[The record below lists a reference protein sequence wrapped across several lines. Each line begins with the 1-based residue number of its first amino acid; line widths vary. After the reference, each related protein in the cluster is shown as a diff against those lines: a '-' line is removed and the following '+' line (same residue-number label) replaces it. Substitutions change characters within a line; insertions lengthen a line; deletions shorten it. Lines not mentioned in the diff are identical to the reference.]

1 MAGVSP
7 LVDREQLKGAGLVLA
22 STLLASTNIPT
33 VPSAPAT
40 YLAMLAADLP
50 LQAVSI
56 SPRSR
61 LGQWIRFSAVLEAHG
76 EWSVAWDLLAAL
88 QARCRGSAP
97 RSVARRAFLSARLG
111 RVARVAGQIEDAEHW
126 YREAI
131 RMTNTLP
138 QNLRWEDA
146 RPHAILGLSIL
157 SVGRGNYPRGARLAQ
172 SLLRKRAGV
181 PSLYLVQAFLVL
193 ALIAR
198 KRSDPS
204 AALTFLWEA
213 LDRVPHGDPRR
224 TEVLVTLAEI
234 AGDLQQPIAAV
245 RARVAA
251 LAGARTPRVASAALA
266 GLLQLLAEVR
276 PSAVPEVARIILRSG
291 WGRIVLDGVQE
302 GDARRALLS
311 VTRAWLDQSSA
322 LGLSPHDRVILE
334 IGTLRL
340 GCTLAVDDGEPID
353 WADNTLSVIDRLA
366 STHAF
371 FERALEVDALREL
384 VTTTRSALSTA
395 SDAGELR
402 VRFDASPVVVRDFP
416 PTAESTRARESRT
429 TRVVTRLRRAQFRAT
444 LHPRAVLR

>member
-1 MAGVSP
+1 MATVSP
-7 LVDREQLKGAGLVLA
+7 LVEREELKGAGLVLV
-22 STLLASTNIPT
+22 STLLASTGIPM

-40 YLAMLAADLP
+40 YLARLAADLP
-50 LQAVSI
+50 LQSVSI

-61 LGQWIRFSAVLEAHG
+61 LGQWIRFAAVLEAHG
-76 EWSVAWDLLAAL
+76 EWSVAWDLLGAL
-88 QARCRGSAP
+88 HARCRGSAP

-126 YREAI
+126 YRDAM

-138 QNLRWEDA
+138 KSVRWEDA
-146 RPHAILGLSIL
+146 RPHAVLGLSIL
-157 SVGRGNYPRGARLAQ
+157 SVGRGNYPSGARFAQ
-172 SLLRKRAGV
+172 SLLRKRASI

-193 ALIAR
+193 SLIAR

-204 AALTFLWEA
+204 AALSYLWEA

-234 AGDLQQPIAAV
+234 ASDLCQPIAAV
-245 RARVAA
+245 RARLAA

-266 GLLQLLAEVR
+266 GLLRLLAEVP
-276 PSAVPEVARIILRSG
+276 PSAVLEAVRIILRSA
-291 WGRIVLDGVQE
+291 WGRIVLDGVKE
-302 GDARRALLS
+302 RDARRAMLS

-322 LGLSPHDRVILE
+322 LSLSPHDRVMLE

-340 GCTLAVDDGEPID
+340 GCTLAIDEGMPID
-353 WADNTLSVIDRLA
+353 WADDTLSVIDRLS

-371 FERALEVDALREL
+371 FERTLEVETLRKLVAATRAALSSASVAGESRVGLDDRFIAARKGPSSAE
-384 VTTTRSALSTA
+384 SALAVKSH
-395 SDAGELR
+395 S
-402 VRFDASPVVVRDFP
+402 
-416 PTAESTRARESRT
+416 